1 MANEIKKRKVIDR
14 SNIVHTVYG
23 QALMTANALAIPYT
37 IPEHT
42 TLNERFG
49 VQPEARLS
57 PQERPYIKYYCIGW
71 GAHDMLRES
80 GKPTKPDLYK
90 HQPEDGGQF
99 QPMPFVLRQLNN
111 DLSQAERE
119 QYGLRRK
126 ENING
131 VDYIAYYA
139 KRLNFDTAEL
149 KIIRD
154 QVDNGVLTSA
164 PFIPTSQNLNPERPE
179 LPPRGITVASNV
191 KLRNN
196 VELMIH
202 FTAEDAEELLNVSR
216 ILFGEEDYAII
227 SEIGLC
233 SGVDREVTSVIHGA
247 APLKYKEV
255 VGCQIAAHISVF
267 RLVSETNLGF
277 KIFFDMG
284 SRTPLATERS
294 LDTTAYYTE
303 AGLVGNGV
311 IGSGAA
317 SSVNLAS

>member
-1 MANEIKKRKVIDR
+1 MATDVKKRKVIDR

-23 QALMTANALAIPYT
+23 QALMTANALGIPYP
-37 IPEHT
+37 ILENT

-49 VQPEARLS
+49 VQAGLALNPS
-57 PQERPYIKYYCIGW
+57 ERPAIKYFCIGW
-71 GAHDMLRES
+71 GAHDMVRES
-80 GKPTKPDLYK
+80 GKPTKTDLYK
-90 HQPEDGGQF
+90 HQPEDAGQF

-111 DLSQAERE
+111 DLSASERE
-119 QYGLRRK
+119 HYGLRRK

-154 QVDNGVLTSA
+154 QVDDGVLTSA

-179 LPPRGITVASNV
+179 LPPRGITVASNI

-202 FTAEDAEELLNVSR
+202 FTPEDAEELLNVAR

-233 SGVDREVTSVIHGA
+233 SGVDREVTSAMQGA
-247 APLKYKEV
+247 APLKYKEII
-255 VGCQIAAHISVF
+255 GCQIAAHISVY
-267 RLVSETNLGF
+267 RSISESNLGF

-284 SRTPLATERS
+284 SRTPLAAERS

-303 AGLVGNGV
+303 AGLVGNGIV
-311 IGSGAA
+311 GGGAA
-317 SSVNLAS
+317 SSVNVSS

>member
-1 MANEIKKRKVIDR
+1 MSTDVKKRKVIDR

-23 QALMTANALAIPYT
+23 QALMTANALGIPYT

-49 VQPEARLS
+49 VQSGLQLTPT
-57 PQERPYIKYYCIGW
+57 ERPAIKYFCIGY
-71 GAHDMLRES
+71 GAHDLIRES
-80 GKPTKPDLYK
+80 GKPTKPELYK
-90 HQPEDGGQF
+90 HQPEDAGQF
-99 QPMPFVLRQLNN
+99 EPMPFVLRQLNN
-111 DLSQAERE
+111 DLSETERA

-139 KRLNFDTAEL
+139 KRLNFETAEI

-154 QVDNGVLTSA
+154 RVDNGVLDSA
-164 PFIPTSQNLNPERPE
+164 PFIPTSQNLYPTRPE

-202 FTAEDAEELLNVSR
+202 FTPEDAEELLNVAR
-216 ILFGEEDYAII
+216 IKFGDEDYAII

-233 SGVDREVTSVIHGA
+233 SGVDREVTATLEGT

-267 RLVSETNLGF
+267 RSVSESNLGF

-284 SRTPLATERS
+284 SRTPLAAERS

-311 IGSGAA
+311 VGGGAA
-317 SSVNLAS
+317 SSVNVSR

>member
-1 MANEIKKRKVIDR
+1 MTTEVKKRKVIDR

-23 QALMTANALAIPYT
+23 QALMTANALGIPYP
-37 IPEHT
+37 ILENT

-49 VQPEARLS
+49 VQAGSKLAPT
-57 PQERPYIKYYCIGW
+57 ERPAIKYFCIGW
-71 GAHDMLRES
+71 GAHDMVRES

-90 HQPEDGGQF
+90 HQPEDAGQF
-99 QPMPFVLRQLNN
+99 EPMPFVLRQLNN
-111 DLSQAERE
+111 DLSETERAN
-119 QYGLRRK
+119 YGLRTK
-126 ENING
+126 KNING
-131 VDYIAYYA
+131 IDYIAYYA
-139 KRLNFDTAEL
+139 KRLDFATAEI

-154 QVDNGVLTSA
+154 QVDNGVLKPA

-216 ILFGEEDYAII
+216 IMFGEEDYAII

-233 SGVDREVTSVIHGA
+233 SGVDREVTSAVEGA
-247 APLKYKEV
+247 APLKYKEII
-255 VGCQIAAHISVF
+255 GCQIAAHISVF
-267 RLVSETNLGF
+267 RLVSESNLGF

-284 SRTPLATERS
+284 SRTPLAAERS

-303 AGLVGNGV
+303 AGLVGNGT

-317 SSVNLAS
+317 ATVNLAS